1 MQQFVDM
8 TLVKCLNSCMH
19 TLCILGVSWL
29 QDLWNSCATKNID
42 FFHLLCHALPCSAY
56 NYQYVHTHVIN
67 DKNHKNMTHLQTSRN
82 LSPKHKIKNNTK
94 PCAKKFKSS
103 KVIWKPTTW
112 VYISNIKQFEFYSH
126 MNWFQ
131 VKTQLT
137 TFTQFN
143 INIIKTQL
151 SN

>member
-1 MQQFVDM
+1 MCKEIQII
-8 TLVKCLNSCMH
+8 KS
-19 TLCILGVSWL
+19 
-29 QDLWNSCATKNID
+29 DLKTYWD
-42 FFHLLCHALPCSAY
+42 
-56 NYQYVHTHVIN
+56 
-67 DKNHKNMTHLQTSRN
+67 
-82 LSPKHKIKNNTK
+82 
-94 PCAKKFKSS
+94 
-103 KVIWKPTTW
+103 
-112 VYISNIKQFEFYSH
+112 YIPNIKQFEFYSH